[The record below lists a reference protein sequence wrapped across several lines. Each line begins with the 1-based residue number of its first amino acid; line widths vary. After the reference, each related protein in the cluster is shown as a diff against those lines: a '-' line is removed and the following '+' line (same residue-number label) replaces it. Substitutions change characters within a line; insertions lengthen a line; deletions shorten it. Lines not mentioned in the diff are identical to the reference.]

1 MRARFTELIHREI
14 AHARGGRPSGIV
26 AKMNQLQDASMI
38 RELYGASRAGVPI
51 NLLVRGLCCLRP
63 GVPGLSETVRVS
75 SVVGRFLEHSRVY
88 RFENG
93 GTPEFYVGS
102 ADWMAR
108 NLDSRVETVVA
119 VTDPALQH
127 ELDAMLEVYE
137 RDNCSAWDCRA
148 DGTYERRVPAP
159 GEPARAVQEVFIASV
174 RKRKTG
180 ETSVSG

>member
-1 MRARFTELIHREI
+1 MRVRFTELIHREI
-14 AHARGGRPSGIV
+14 GHARAGRPSGIV

-38 RELYGASRAGVPI
+38 RELYRASQAGVPI

-63 GVPGLSETVRVS
+63 GVPGLSDTVRVS

-93 GTPEFYVGS
+93 GAPEFFLGS

-119 VTDPALQH
+119 VTDPALQRD
-127 ELDAMLEVYE
+127 LDAMLEVYE
-137 RDNCSAWDCRA
+137 RDNCSAWDCRP
-148 DGTYERRVPAP
+148 DGTYQRRVPVP
-159 GEPARAVQEVFIASV
+159 GEPARAVQEMSIASV
-174 RKRKTG
+174 RKRKSG
-180 ETSVSG
+180 ET